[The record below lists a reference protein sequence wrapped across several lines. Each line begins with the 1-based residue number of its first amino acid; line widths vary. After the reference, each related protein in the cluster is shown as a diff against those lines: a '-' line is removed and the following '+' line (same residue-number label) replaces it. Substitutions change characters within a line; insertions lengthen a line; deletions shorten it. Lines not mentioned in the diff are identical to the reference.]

1 MATALQVSQVQW
13 VTKGKRESRAEWK
26 AAEDLRV
33 RRETEVFQVCIP
45 KNGIY
50 LLLVSAVGV
59 TDVTKHSIV

>member
-26 AAEDLRV
+26 AAEDLQD

-45 KNGIY
+45 ENGIN
-50 LLLVSAVGV
+50 LLFVSAAGV
-59 TDVTKHSIV
+59 VDVTKCSIV